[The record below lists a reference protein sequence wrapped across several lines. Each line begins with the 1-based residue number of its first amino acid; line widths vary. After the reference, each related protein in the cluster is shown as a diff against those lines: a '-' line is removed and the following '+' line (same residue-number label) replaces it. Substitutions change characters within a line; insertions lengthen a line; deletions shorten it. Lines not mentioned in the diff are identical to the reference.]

1 MIPSCQRSSLPQRL
15 GSEYDSGNHDKDD
28 GVEDDPQ
35 DDRDVEGGIG
45 VGNSHKASGRVRILG
60 MLCTFSKDVGTF
72 LMIYDNNINIS
83 I

>member
-15 GSEYDSGNHDKDD
+15 GSEYDSGDHGKDD

-35 DDRDVEGGIG
+35 DDRAVEGGIG

-72 LMIYDNNINIS
+72 FMICNNNTS
-83 I
+83 ICK